1 MHSRI
6 QIMTRFLIL
15 CFLIVFP
22 AIARGYDSG
31 DEEDHRKVI
40 EAENGNKIS
49 FVWLSADDI
58 MHGPPLRLEI
68 RECEDNCASF
78 FGTDYGRDVLVSCSG
93 NQKCLIFLYKDF
105 FSVVP
110 QDAYEFEIN
119 ARKVTKTDATGVK
132 IYGIFLPLLQNLF
145 SYLFLAII
153 LIFPMILSAYPIRQL
168 YESSKEKNKLRTPKL
183 SFCIILLLIS
193 IILLLASIWIDFM
206 WLVFS
211 ELFFWPFAVLTG
223 ITMGI
228 AVIIFLLKFRRAKQ
242 K

>member
-1 MHSRI
+1 
-6 QIMTRFLIL
+6 MTRFLIL

-58 MHGPPLRLEI
+58 MNGPPLRLEI
-68 RECEDNCASF
+68 RECEDKCASF
-78 FGTDYGRDVLVSCSG
+78 FGTGYGRDVLVSCSG
-93 NQKCLIFLYKDF
+93 NQKCRIFLYKDF

-153 LIFPMILSAYPIRQL
+153 LIFPMILSVYPIRKLYLFSRKKIELRKSQL
-168 YESSKEKNKLRTPKL
+168 I
-183 SFCIILLLIS
+183 FCIILLFCS
-193 IILLLASIWIDFM
+193 VILLLASIWIDFI

-211 ELFFWPFAVLTG
+211 ELFFWPFAALIGIIMG
-223 ITMGI
+223 IT
-228 AVIIFLLKFRRAKQ
+228 AIIFLLKFRRAKQ
-242 K
+242 